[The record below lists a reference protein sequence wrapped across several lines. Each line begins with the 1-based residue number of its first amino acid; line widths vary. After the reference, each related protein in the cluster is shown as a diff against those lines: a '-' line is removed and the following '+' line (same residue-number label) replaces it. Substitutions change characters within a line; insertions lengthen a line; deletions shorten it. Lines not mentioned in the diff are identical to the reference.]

1 MLVSCTPHVRPTL
14 SPQTRC
20 LLINTALREHKR
32 GNTPLPDSSL
42 RSDRHHSRTQRTLPG
57 TASYPQHSTAATTRR
72 VRMVHRCQVSAIKRC
87 SRARMGDIYRLEDAT
102 HLQGNCACG
111 PKRKTTTSVTV
122 WARVCATELSPACP
136 QTPRVCMCA
145 VGVLL

>member
-57 TASYPQHSTAATTRR
+57 TASYLQHSTAATTRR
-72 VRMVHRCQVSAIKRC
+72 VDGAQVSGERHQAVFSCPNGRY
-87 SRARMGDIYRLEDAT
+87 YRLEKRT